1 MLKSMIGSIV
11 TKNMAKKLKN
21 STIQEDDIK
30 DVLREIR
37 ITLLDADVN
46 FTVVKNFIN
55 NVKAKSI
62 GQVIDK
68 KLSPSDFLLSIIKD
82 ELIEV
87 LGKKKDEV
95 NFNKKTNKIMMVGL
109 QGSGKTTTCAKIA
122 QYARANYKKKPLL
135 VACDIYRPAAI
146 DQLKT
151 LANENK
157 FDFYEKGTQNPVQT
171 TKEALKIMDE
181 NKNDV
186 IIIDTAGRLQTNQEL
201 MDELVNIKKTFSP
214 DEILLVIDSMMGQDA
229 INVITGF
236 HDKLPLTGVIL
247 TKLDGDTRGGAALSI
262 RTVVKKPIKFVGTGE
277 KMEAIDPF
285 HPSRMA
291 DRILGMGD
299 IVSLVEKAQ
308 EQYDEEEARRLQKKI
323 AKNQFDFN
331 DFMAQIQQ
339 IKKMG
344 NLKDLASMIPGVGKA
359 IKDIDIDD
367 NAFKGIEAIIQSMT
381 PRERTNP
388 EILNSSRRQR
398 IAKGSGVSIQEVN
411 RLIKQFDQTRK
422 MMKMVTGSKM
432 GKMMANMPKM
442 PGMPGMPKMPKLK

>member
-95 NFNKKTNKIMMVGL
+95 NFNKKINKIMMVGL

-146 DQLKT
+146 HQLKT

-157 FDFYEKGTQNPVQT
+157 FDFYEKGTQNPIQT

-186 IIIDTAGRLQTNQEL
+186 VIIDTAGRLQTNQEL

-214 DEILLVIDSMMGQDA
+214 DEILLVIDAMSGQDI
-229 INVITGF
+229 INVAQEFDRVLKITGI
-236 HDKLPLTGVIL
+236 VI
-247 TKLDGDTRGGAALSI
+247 TKLDSDARAGAALSLTSI
-262 RTVVKKPIKFVGTGE
+262 LNVPIKFTGTGE
-277 KMEAIDPF
+277 KVGSLDLFYPE
-285 HPSRMA
+285 RMA
-291 DRILGMGD
+291 DRILGLGD
-299 IVSLVEKAQ
+299 IVTLAEKAADVI
-308 EQYDEEEARRLQKKI
+308 DEKKARGQLERMLSGKMDLEDLY
-323 AKNQFDFN
+323 NQ
-331 DFMAQIQQ
+331 MGQIS
-339 IKKMG
+339 KMG
-344 NLKDLASMIPGVGKA
+344 SISGIAGMIPGLQNK
-359 IKDIDIDD
+359 ITPDKEHE
-367 NAFKGIEAIIQSMT
+367 IEEKLKVTRVLLNSMT
-381 PRERTNP
+381 IKERRNP
-388 EILNSSRRQR
+388 KLFKKEPNRKVRVI
-398 IAKGSGVSIQEVN
+398 KGSGRKPEELN
-411 RLIKQFDQTRK
+411 RLLKQWEDGNKK
-422 MMKMVTGSKM
+422 MLEIGSKIKS
-432 GKMMANMPKM
+432 GINPFANAKLPK
-442 PGMPGMPKMPKLK
+442 

>member
-11 TKNMAKKLKN
+11 AKNMAKKLKN

-95 NFNKKTNKIMMVGL
+95 NFNKKINKIMMVGL

-157 FDFYEKGTQNPVQT
+157 FDFYEKGTQNPIQT

-186 IIIDTAGRLQTNQEL
+186 VIIDTAGRLQTNQEL

-214 DEILLVIDSMMGQDA
+214 DEILLVIDAMSGQDI
-229 INVITGF
+229 INVAQEFDRVLKITGI
-236 HDKLPLTGVIL
+236 VI
-247 TKLDGDTRGGAALSI
+247 TKLDSDARAGAALSLTSI
-262 RTVVKKPIKFVGTGE
+262 LNVPIKFTGTGE
-277 KMEAIDPF
+277 KVGSLDLFYPE
-285 HPSRMA
+285 RMA
-291 DRILGMGD
+291 DRILGLGD
-299 IVSLVEKAQ
+299 IVTLAEKAADVI
-308 EQYDEEEARRLQKKI
+308 DEKKARGQLERMLSGKMDLEDLY
-323 AKNQFDFN
+323 NQ
-331 DFMAQIQQ
+331 MGQIS
-339 IKKMG
+339 KMG
-344 NLKDLASMIPGVGKA
+344 SISGIAGMIPGLQNK
-359 IKDIDIDD
+359 ITPDKEHE
-367 NAFKGIEAIIQSMT
+367 IEEKLKVTRVLLNSMT
-381 PRERTNP
+381 IKERRNP
-388 EILNSSRRQR
+388 KLFKKEPNRKVRVI
-398 IAKGSGVSIQEVN
+398 KGSGRKPEELN
-411 RLIKQFDQTRK
+411 RLLKQWEDGNKK
-422 MMKMVTGSKM
+422 MLEIGSKIKS
-432 GKMMANMPKM
+432 GINPFANAKLPK
-442 PGMPGMPKMPKLK
+442 

>member
-95 NFNKKTNKIMMVGL
+95 NFNKKINKIMMVGL

-157 FDFYEKGTQNPVQT
+157 FDFYEKGTQNPIQT

-186 IIIDTAGRLQTNQEL
+186 VIIDTAGRLQTNQEL

-214 DEILLVIDSMMGQDA
+214 DEILLVIDAMSGQDI
-229 INVITGF
+229 INVAQEFDRVLKITGI
-236 HDKLPLTGVIL
+236 VI
-247 TKLDGDTRGGAALSI
+247 TKLDSDARAGAALSLTSI
-262 RTVVKKPIKFVGTGE
+262 LNVPIKFTGTGE
-277 KMEAIDPF
+277 KVGSLDLFYPE
-285 HPSRMA
+285 RMA
-291 DRILGMGD
+291 DRILGLGD
-299 IVSLVEKAQ
+299 IVTLAEKAADVI
-308 EQYDEEEARRLQKKI
+308 DEKKARGQLERMLSGKMDLEDLY
-323 AKNQFDFN
+323 NQ
-331 DFMAQIQQ
+331 MGQIS
-339 IKKMG
+339 KMG
-344 NLKDLASMIPGVGKA
+344 SISGIAGMIPGLQNK
-359 IKDIDIDD
+359 ITPDKEHE
-367 NAFKGIEAIIQSMT
+367 IEEKLKVTRVLLNSMT
-381 PRERTNP
+381 IKERRNP
-388 EILNSSRRQR
+388 KLFKKEPNRKVRVI
-398 IAKGSGVSIQEVN
+398 KGSGRKPEELN
-411 RLIKQFDQTRK
+411 RLLKQWEDGNKK
-422 MMKMVTGSKM
+422 MLEIGSKIKS
-432 GKMMANMPKM
+432 GINPFANAKLPK
-442 PGMPGMPKMPKLK
+442 